1 MYHTMAELDA
11 LFPNNFEVLDT
22 AIKLEDHLDA
32 HRRILAPISGGSDS
46 DILLDLVERLG
57 YESQVTYVFYNT
69 GLEYQ
74 ATKDHIRALEG
85 KYGIT
90 ILERPARVPIP
101 VSCKRFGQPFLS
113 KKVSD
118 YIERLQRHNFC
129 WTDEPFDALYARY
142 PKCRAALRWWCN
154 CFQREGEEDSQFN
167 IKRHRWLKEFMVANP
182 PDFRISGKCCDGAK
196 KSVGDGVIAELSP
209 DLLMVGV
216 RKAEGGARAT
226 AYNSCFTPAKDTKVA
241 QFRPLFYWKNA
252 DKAQYAAHCGVCH
265 SRCYTV
271 YGLKRTGCACCPF
284 GREFETE
291 LLAARLYEPLLF
303 QAANHI
309 FGDSYS
315 YTRRYRAFAAEREA
329 EQEKPPEEHK
339 APVDKDQIWI
349 NGFKESNDGR

>member
-1 MYHTMAELDA
+1 MIHTLEEIDR
-11 LFPNNFEVLDT
+11 LFPDNEIILESV
-22 AIKLEDHLDA
+22 IKLDHHLYADPPQ
-32 HRRILAPISGGSDS
+32 HILVPLSGGSDS
-46 DILLDLVERLG
+46 DIMLDLVEQLG
-57 YESQVTYVFYNT
+57 HDSKVTYVFYNT

-74 ATKDHIRALEG
+74 ATKDHIKELEA

-101 VSCKRFGQPFLS
+101 VSCKTYGQPFVS

-118 YIERLQRHNFC
+118 YIERLQRHGFQ
-129 WTDEPFDALYARY
+129 WEDEPFDVLYARY

-154 CFQREGEEDSQFN
+154 CFGKDGEESRFDISRN
-167 IKRHRWLKEFMVANP
+167 KWLKEFMVANP
-182 PDFRISGKCCDGAK
+182 PTFRISGKCCDGAK

-226 AYNSCFTPAKDTKVA
+226 AYSGCFTPAKDTKVA
-241 QFRPLFYWKNA
+241 QFRPLYYWKNG
-252 DKAQYAAHCGVCH
+252 DKTEYEARCGVRH
-265 SRCYTV
+265 SCCYTK

-309 FGDSYS
+309 FGDSYQ

-329 EQEKPPEEHK
+329 EQEKPPVKRK
-339 APVDKDQIWI
+339 ALVDKDQLRI
-349 NGFKESNDGR
+349 NGFEEDNDG